1 MSNSTIDILQDNI
14 KKYRKARGITQ
25 LRLSILTGLSKDYIA
40 AIECKRRVPS
50 IKRLILIASALNI
63 DVYRFFMI

>member
-1 MSNSTIDILQDNI
+1 MSNSTINTLQENV
-14 KKYRKARGITQ
+14 KKYRKEKGMTQ

-50 IKRLILIASALNI
+50 VKRLILIATALNTEI
-63 DVYRFFMI
+63 YKFFI